1 MRVVAL
7 LVVTASLSFVSSAC
21 GPTGGREELTV
32 VVEAERTRALAD
44 QARLAEMQAAL
55 ADARKDLEATRGD
68 LTVLRE
74 KLLAAGALSADE
86 ARRLEERE
94 RMLADR
100 ETALGARAAGPSPST
115 SPGGGLTRDD
125 VEALLRAQEDRLR
138 SLLQT
143 AQTAPTAQIASSQPS
158 PGADAADVSAELATI
173 RELRARRGLRPDDV
187 EGGPTLERRID
198 DALRARKAAD
208 ALALARDLAKKTEAT
223 VITASFIR
231 QKYER
236 AQRRLNTLQ
245 GEALARGKTALG
257 DANTKNARGD
267 HEGANAALNLVLDL

>member
-7 LVVTASLSFVSSAC
+7 VVVIACLSPLSSAC
-21 GPTGGREELTV
+21 GPAGGREELTV

-68 LTVLRE
+68 LTMLRE

-100 ETALGARAAGPSPST
+100 ESALGARAAGSWPSPST
-115 SPGGGLTRDD
+115 SPGALTRED
-125 VEALLRAQEDRLR
+125 VEALLRAQEERLR
-138 SLLQT
+138 ALVQT
-143 AQTAPTAQIASSQPS
+143 TPTAPTGPAQPPA
-158 PGADAADVSAELATI
+158 GADAADVSAELATV

-187 EGGPTLERRID
+187 EGGPTLERKID

-223 VITASFIR
+223 LITASFIR